1 MLTASSLG
9 GSAFILASRDQ
20 SATKI
25 FKKIT
30 LQKTQLRRI
39 LQPLI
44 HPAMDATISPP
55 VRPDLTASIRSTFAD
70 QRFTCSRHHYYCF
83 EKIWN

>member
-9 GSAFILASRDQ
+9 GSFFTVASRDK

-25 FKKIT
+25 SKKIA
-30 LQKTQLRRI
+30 LQKVLFRRS

-44 HPAMDATISPP
+44 RPAMDGAISPP
-55 VRPDLTASIRSTFAD
+55 VRP
-70 QRFTCSRHHYYCF
+70 
-83 EKIWN
+83 